1 MLVKGSLLAVGTYH
15 NEIEQFIYTACYRP
29 MWEAAYT
36 YIAEHPYA
44 LNLAYARIQNPDS
57 AMLEDMILKFTKNI
71 RIDEDSLL
79 FDAVVSCT
87 INLTEDTYKGT
98 ASYETNQWLVL
109 SCVAVVTDKL
119 ESFTV
124 TNISGYTSGQPRKTD
139 GHAVSKNIVPILYK
153 KDLDD
158 EAAAFLQKYFPKALE
173 KPLAVPISDIA
184 KDLGLEIIQGN
195 RITDDFSVFGEIYFT
210 AGKATIYDL
219 FKVSETTIDVKRG
232 TILVDA
238 YTFWERNLGC
248 VKNTIAHE
256 VYHWYK
262 HRMYAAIKH
271 ILYGQEFVACRCPSN
286 MVYPQKNEE
295 WSDVQRMEWQANNMA
310 PRILMPYR
318 TFRMKVDEL
327 LQAYDYENSP
337 IKPAILTS
345 VAEELREFYGVSR
358 QSVLIRMM
366 ETGYKDA
373 AIIYQYDEESPYHG
387 YLDQRDAFY
396 AYRTNS
402 EFRNIVDSGLF
413 RYVDG
418 YFVINDEQ
426 YIERNNEGKPT
437 LTDYAWAN
445 LNECTLQFTWQSLR
459 ADEAEKHFPFELLHR
474 ETGERKASKY
484 DSKQSASAVQMS
496 EALQKK
502 REEFERQSAARK
514 ITGVNKTC
522 WEVIFEIV
530 QSRGLS
536 KSHFCSLTGLGE
548 EVYRK
553 AEKNIDTKP
562 SLRTIVAIG
571 RGLDLDIG
579 TTEKLLQLA
588 GHAFDESDEHQAL
601 KYCIT
606 GFSGMTIDDANEFLE
621 SYNYEPLGSKQRL

>member
-1 MLVKGSLLAVGTYH
+1 MGTYN
-15 NEIEQFIYTACYRP
+15 NEIEQFIYTVCYRP

-44 LNLAYARIQNPDS
+44 LNLSYSRIQNPDS
-57 AMLEDMILKFTKNI
+57 AMLEDMILEYTKNI

-98 ASYETNQWLVL
+98 ASHETSQWLVL

-119 ESFTV
+119 ESVTV
-124 TNISGYTSGQPRKTD
+124 KNISGYTSGQPRKTD

-158 EAAAFLQKYFPKALE
+158 EATTFLQQYFPEALE
-173 KPLAVPISDIA
+173 KPMAVPISDIA
-184 KDLGLEIIQGN
+184 KDMGLKIIRCN

-210 AGKATIYDL
+210 AGKATI
-219 FKVSETTIDVKRG
+219 
-232 TILVDA
+232 LVDA
-238 YTFWERNLGC
+238 YTCWERNLGC
-248 VKNTIAHE
+248 IKNTIAHE
-256 VYHWYK
+256 VYHWYN

-271 ILYGQEFVACRCPSN
+271 ILYDQKFVACHCPSN

-295 WSDVQRMEWQANNMA
+295 WSDVQRMERQANNMA

-327 LQAYDYENSP
+327 LRKYDYENSP
-337 IKPAILTS
+337 IKSAILTT

-358 QSVLIRMM
+358 QSILIRMM

-373 AIIYQYDEESPYHG
+373 AIIYQYNEKSPYHE

-396 AYRTNS
+396 AYRTSN
-402 EFRNIVDSGLF
+402 EFRRLVDSGLF
-413 RYVDG
+413 QYVDG
-418 YFVINDEQ
+418 HFVINDEQ
-426 YIERNNEGKPT
+426 YIERNDEGKQT
-437 LTDYAWAN
+437 LTDYACAN
-445 LNECTLQFTWQSLR
+445 LNECTLQFTWQPLR
-459 ADEAEKHFPFELLHR
+459 ADETEKHFPFELLHR
-474 ETGERKASKY
+474 ETGGRKVSKY
-484 DSKQSASAVQMS
+484 DSWQSASAVQIS
-496 EALQKK
+496 KALRKK

-514 ITGVNKTC
+514 ITCINKTC
-522 WEVIFEIV
+522 WEVIFEII
-530 QSRGLS
+530 QSRGIS
-536 KSHFCSLTGLGE
+536 KSHFCALTGLGE

-553 AEKNIDTKP
+553 AEKNIDTKLG
-562 SLRTIVAIG
+562 LRTIVAIG

-621 SYNYEPLGSKQRL
+621 SYNYEPLGSKQRM

>member
-1 MLVKGSLLAVGTYH
+1 MDNNQNEISRFIYEICYPHIWTAVSSHLAQRLSLLDLSYS
-15 NEIEQFIYTACYRP
+15 
-29 MWEAAYT
+29 
-36 YIAEHPYA
+36 
-44 LNLAYARIQNPDS
+44 RIKYPDS
-57 AMLEDMILKFTKNI
+57 VTIEDLLLEFTRNI
-71 RIDEDSLL
+71 HIEEDAL
-79 FDAVVSCT
+79 FFEAVISCT
-87 INLTEDTYKGT
+87 INLTEDSYRGV
-98 ASYETNQWLVL
+98 ASCDINQWFSV
-109 SCVAVVTDKL
+109 SCKAVVTDKL
-119 ESFTV
+119 ETLEIV
-124 TNISGYTSGQPRKTD
+124 DVQRYTPGVRKSTD
-139 GHAVSKNIVPILYK
+139 GQAVSRNIVPILYK
-153 KDLDD
+153 KDL
-158 EAAAFLQKYFPKALE
+158 EAEAERFLTRYCPEALE
-173 KPLAVPISDIA
+173 KPMPIPISDIA
-184 KDLGLEIIQGN
+184 KDMGLEIIQGN

-210 AGKATIYDL
+210 AGKATVYDL
-219 FKVSETTIDVKRG
+219 FKISNKTIDVRRG

-271 ILYGQEFVACRCPSN
+271 ILYGKDFVACRCPSI
-286 MVYPQKNEE
+286 MAYPDKDEE
-295 WSDVQRMEWQANNMA
+295 WTDIQRMEWQANNMA

-327 LQAYDYENSP
+327 LQAYDYENSEL
-337 IKPAILTS
+337 KLAILTN

-366 ETGYKDA
+366 ETGYKEA
-373 AIIYQYDEESPYHG
+373 ASIYQYDEESPYHG
-387 YLDQRDAFY
+387 YLDHRDAFY
-396 AYRTNS
+396 AYRTSS
-402 EFRNIVDSGLF
+402 EFHRLVDSGLF

-426 YIERNNEGKPT
+426 YVERSDDGKLT
-437 LTDYAWAN
+437 LTNYAWAN
-445 LNECTLQFTWQSLR
+445 LNECTLQFTWQPLR

-474 ETGERKASKY
+474 KTGERKASKY
-484 DSKQSASAVQMS
+484 DSKQSAAAVQMS

-553 AEKNIDTKP
+553 AEKNINTKP

-606 GFSGMTIDDANEFLE
+606 GFSGMSIDDANEFLE
-621 SYNYEPLGSKQRL
+621 SYHYEPLGSKQRL

>member
-1 MLVKGSLLAVGTYH
+1 MDNNQNEISRFIYEICYPHIWTAVSSHLAQRLSLLDLSYS
-15 NEIEQFIYTACYRP
+15 
-29 MWEAAYT
+29 
-36 YIAEHPYA
+36 
-44 LNLAYARIQNPDS
+44 RIKYPDS
-57 AMLEDMILKFTKNI
+57 ATIEDLLLEFTRNI
-71 RIDEDSLL
+71 HIEEDAL
-79 FDAVVSCT
+79 FFEAVISCT
-87 INLTEDTYKGT
+87 INLTEDSYRGF
-98 ASYETNQWLVL
+98 ASCDINQWFSV
-109 SCVAVVTDKL
+109 SCKAVVTDKL
-119 ESFTV
+119 ETLEIV
-124 TNISGYTSGQPRKTD
+124 DVQRYTPGVQKSTD
-139 GHAVSKNIVPILYK
+139 GQAVSRNIVPILYK
-153 KDLDD
+153 KDL
-158 EAAAFLQKYFPKALE
+158 EAEAERFLTRYCPEALE
-173 KPLAVPISDIA
+173 KPMPIPISDIA
-184 KDLGLEIIQGN
+184 KDMGLEIIQGN

-210 AGKATIYDL
+210 AGKASVYDL
-219 FKVSETTIDVKRG
+219 FKISNKTIDVRRG

-271 ILYGQEFVACRCPSN
+271 ILYGKDFVACRCPSS
-286 MVYPQKNEE
+286 MTYPDKDEE
-295 WSDVQRMEWQANNMA
+295 WTDIQRMEWQANNMA

-327 LQAYDYENSP
+327 LQAYDYENSE
-337 IKPAILTS
+337 IKLAILTN
-345 VAEELREFYGVSR
+345 VAEELRAFYGVSR

-366 ETGYKDA
+366 ETGYKEA
-373 AIIYQYDEESPYHG
+373 ASIYQYDEESPYHG

-396 AYRTNS
+396 AYRTSS
-402 EFRNIVDSGLF
+402 EFRRLVDSGLF

-426 YIERNNEGKPT
+426 YVERTEDGKLT

-445 LNECTLQFTWQSLR
+445 LNECTLQFTWQPLR

-484 DSKQSASAVQMS
+484 DSKQSAAAVQMS

-502 REEFERQSAARK
+502 REDFERQSAARK

-553 AEKNIDTKP
+553 AEKNIHTRP

-606 GFSGMTIDDANEFLE
+606 GFSGMSIDDANEFLE
-621 SYNYEPLGSKQRL
+621 SYHYEPLGTKQRL